1 MSVWSFLK
9 MSWLTGVL
17 GSHVS
22 VFLGKYNFL
31 GPIISIVGHLKG
43 GVQISLS
50 NIFIPVKAVML
61 KGLIID
67 QA

>member
-1 MSVWSFLK
+1 

-22 VFLGKYNFL
+22 VFLRKYNFL
-31 GPIISIVGHLKG
+31 GPIVSIVCHLKG

-50 NIFIPVKAVML
+50 DIFIPVRAVML
-61 KGLIID
+61 KVLTID